1 MIKCIKS
8 ILWLF
13 SIAITINAQAH
24 THLDKEHRFERAIK
38 KKHFKV
44 RMSHSNLKKDH
55 DASTLL
61 ISCVDFRLRDET
73 KYLMSKVFGLKDDYD
88 EIALPGA
95 ALALA
100 NDKYPH
106 WTQTI
111 EEIIVLLQGLH
122 NIKRVILLDHRQ
134 CGAYNLIVGKDHAK
148 TKESE
153 LAAHKEVLNKAR
165 RMIKNKMPDLKV
177 YSLLMGLDGVV
188 ENITG

>member
-1 MIKCIKS
+1 
-8 ILWLF
+8 LF
-13 SIAITINAQAH
+13 LIAITINTQAH
-24 THLDKEHRFERAIK
+24 THLDKGHRFEKTIK

-44 RMSHSNLKKDH
+44 RMSHSKLKKDH

-73 KYLMSKVFGLKDDYD
+73 EYLMSKVFGLKDDYD
-88 EIALPGA
+88 EISLPGA

-111 EEIIVLLQGLH
+111 EEIIALLQGLH
-122 NIKRVILLDHRQ
+122 NIKQVILLDHRQ

-148 TKESE
+148 TKQSE
-153 LAAHKEVLNKAR
+153 LIAHKEVLNKASQ
-165 RMIKNKMPDLKV
+165 MIKDKMPDLKV
-177 YSLLMGLDGVV
+177 YCLLMGLNGVV